1 MVPTTRLLALL
12 LAPALLVAGASLLPE
27 LLACAAVAFTGALVL
42 VGLDWGLAPRPG
54 QVRVARR
61 HEPRLSLGAPN
72 AVWLDVHNAAP
83 RALTL
88 RLRDEVP
95 AECEASALVLTA
107 RVAPG
112 ASAAVGYTLR
122 PLRRGD
128 HQFGAVTLRWLGPLG
143 LLWRQATYPLAAA
156 VKVYPNLL
164 ELRKH
169 DLLARRGRLQEAGL
183 RPVRHF
189 GSGTEFESLR
199 EYQPD
204 DDYRRINWKA
214 TARRGRPMT
223 AEFETERSQ
232 NVLAVL
238 DAGRLMATE
247 VHGLTKLDRA
257 LNTSLL
263 LAYVAAL
270 RGDRVGLL
278 AFSDRVLAYL
288 PPRRGRRAFHALL
301 EALYN
306 LPAEPVEPDFDRAF
320 RFLAT
325 RQMRRSLLVL
335 FTDLTDRDVSSALVQ
350 HLTRLARHHLA
361 VCVTLADPELL
372 TLAHAAPADT
382 RALYERVVAR
392 RLLEERAEVLGVLR
406 QRGVVMLDVP
416 ADRLTVAVVNKYL
429 ELKARTRL

>member
-1 MVPTTRLLALL
+1 MLPTRRLLLVL
-12 LAPALLVAGASLLPE
+12 LAPALLLALGNLDATFLALA
-27 LLACAAVAFTGALVL
+27 LLALLAALGA
-42 VGLDWGLAPRPG
+42 VGLDWSLLVRPG
-54 QVRVARR
+54 TITVRRR
-61 HEPRLSLGAPN
+61 HEPRLSLGADN
-72 AVWLDVHNAAP
+72 LIQLDVANGGP
-83 RALTL
+83 RPL
-88 RLRDEVP
+88 RFVLRDGTP
-95 AECEASALVLTA
+95 PDCRASALYLA
-107 RVAPG
+107 GSAPPG
-112 ASAAVGYTLR
+112 GSTTLRYTLR

-128 HQFGAVTLRWLGPLG
+128 HQFGDAVLRWDGPLG
-143 LLWRQATYPLAAA
+143 LVRRQATVPLAEP

-164 ELRKH
+164 ELRKY

-183 RPVRHF
+183 RAARRF
-189 GSGTEFESLR
+189 GTGTEFESLR

-247 VHGLTKLDRA
+247 VGGLTKLDHA
-257 LNTSLL
+257 LNTSLM

-288 PPRRGRRAFHALL
+288 PPRRGRRAFLAML
-301 EALYN
+301 ATLYN
-306 LPAEPVEPDFDRAF
+306 LAPEPVEPDFDRAF
-320 RFLAT
+320 QFLAT

-335 FTDLTDRDVSSALVQ
+335 FTDLTDRDASSALVR
-350 HLTRLARHHLA
+350 HLARLARQHLA
-361 VCVTLADPELL
+361 VCVTLADPVV
-372 TLAHAAPADT
+372 LAAATATPTTTA
-382 RALYERVVAR
+382 AVYERVVAA
-392 RLLEERAEVLGVLR
+392 RLLEERAEVLGALR
-406 QRGVVMLDVP
+406 QRGVITLDVP

-429 ELKARTRL
+429 ELKARTQL